1 MKNSPLNVAE
11 LKNINRHI
19 ILEKLRLCPLSR
31 AELSVKTG
39 LAKSSVTTLTNQM
52 IDEGLLFEVGL
63 AKKSN
68 KAGRTRMLLG
78 INGDFGYVIGINLH
92 RTKISISAT
101 NIVGKILFEEIKPTS
116 EFKNTSA
123 AFDYIKGQISHQIK
137 NAGLDR
143 KKLLGIGVSAPGP
156 LDCEKGIIL
165 TPPNFKLFNNF
176 KIADELKAVFDC
188 PVFLENEAVTLALY
202 EHYCVEEQTNN
213 TLFVTVS
220 NGIGGALIKNGEV
233 YRGSHG
239 ISGELGHITVDP
251 NGEKCACGNR
261 GCLEQYATLD
271 ALKRRFGFVGYE
283 EMINGAIAGEEKP
296 LLAMEFLIKTLGA
309 ALVCAVNLFD
319 LDKIIISGE
328 FDYKAD
334 WLTAR
339 LLEYIKSHSVICSM
353 HSVEVLPSGQRGFTA
368 HLAATLPAL
377 NGFFKKSLNFDFK

>member
-1 MKNSPLNVAE
+1 MKSSVQNVAE
-11 LKNINRHI
+11 LKNNNRYI
-19 ILEKLRLCPLSR
+19 ILEKLRYKPLSR
-31 AELSVKTG
+31 AELSLKTG

-52 IDEGLLFEVGL
+52 IDEGLLLEVGL

-68 KAGRTRMLLG
+68 KAGRTRILIG
-78 INGDFGYVIGINLH
+78 INGDYGFVVGINLH

-101 NIVGKILFEEIKPTS
+101 NIGGRVLFEHFKPTNEFSNTSNAFEYIKTQISNEIK
-116 EFKNTSA
+116 
-123 AFDYIKGQISHQIK
+123 Q
-137 NAGLDR
+137 AGLNVKD
-143 KKLLGIGVSAPGP
+143 LLGIGVSAPGP

-176 KIADELKAVFDC
+176 KIADELKAVFGC
-188 PVFLENEAVTLALY
+188 PISLENEAVTLALY
-202 EHYCVEEQTNN
+202 EHYCVSKQTKN

-239 ISGELGHITVDP
+239 ISGELGHISVNP

-271 ALKRRFGFVGYE
+271 ALKTRFGFSSYE
-283 EMINGAIAGEEKP
+283 DMVKGAESGDEHC
-296 LLAMEFLIKTLGA
+296 LSAMQFLINTLGT

-328 FDYKAD
+328 FAYKAE
-334 WLTAR
+334 WLTAK
-339 LLEYIKSHSVICSM
+339 LEQYIKAHSVICSM
-353 HSVEVLPSGQRGFTA
+353 HSVEVLPSGQSGFTS
-368 HLAATLPAL
+368 HLAAAVPAV
-377 NGFFKKSLNFDFK
+377 NEFFKKSLNM